1 MKKRYE
7 IILSGVGGQ
16 GLVVGGTILG
26 EAATMFEN
34 LNSTLT
40 TSYGV
45 ETRGTFTKS
54 DVIISKDEIFFPEV
68 IEEDLVLALAQVAY
82 NKYAK
87 SLNENCILVYDC
99 NSIEPIDDVK
109 AKQYGFPI
117 TEASREVGNLAAA
130 NIISLGI
137 IVKKTGVVSSEAVIN
152 VLKEKFSERPKVYE
166 VNLRAFNKGLELAD
180 KWENKESLKVCL

>member
-1 MKKRYE
+1 MKSRYE

-68 IEEDLVLALAQVAY
+68 VEEDFVLALAQVAY
-82 NKYAK
+82 DKYAK
-87 SLNENCILVYDC
+87 LINENGILVYDC
-99 NSIEPIDDVK
+99 NSVDPVDDLK
-109 AKQYGFPI
+109 ARQYGFPI
-117 TEASREVGNLAAA
+117 TDAAREIGNIATA
-130 NIISLGI
+130 NIISLGL
-137 IVKKTGVVSSEAVIN
+137 IVKMTGVVSVESVTN
-152 VLKEKFSERPKVYE
+152 VLKEQFSKKPKMYE
-166 VNLRAFNKGLELAD
+166 MNLNAFNKGLEMAEQL
-180 KWENKESLKVCL
+180 